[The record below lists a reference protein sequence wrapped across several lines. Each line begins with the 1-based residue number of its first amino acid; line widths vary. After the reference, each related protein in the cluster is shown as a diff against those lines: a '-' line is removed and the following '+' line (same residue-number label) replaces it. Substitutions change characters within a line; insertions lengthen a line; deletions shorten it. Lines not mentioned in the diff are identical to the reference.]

1 MKTLLKYAIVRF
13 MPFAETEEFANIGI
27 VAWTPNSNW
36 YGYKLVPDVFP
47 RINHFFDD
55 LDGAL
60 FKHAHR
66 YINEELARVAEFA
79 STNPN
84 QLDSIVT
91 EVTRPR
97 EGVMIFGAHG
107 AILTEQPSDT
117 LNQLYQTF
125 IGRVTAPNKEQRERA
140 MVHEL
145 KMRLDT
151 LPFNLKYKEKS
162 LDTNF
167 GAVKLPL
174 VAAVGPMV
182 KGIKPIA
189 FNQST
194 PLQLV
199 DHGEKWVARVRYIIE
214 ANSLLPDNF
223 MFAVE
228 APTSKKSAYRK
239 AYDGVENAMKKLGVH
254 VHQFNDDSQLIDFAK
269 FDAELLREQFQLN

>member
-1 MKTLLKYAIVRF
+1 MKTLMKYAIVRF
-13 MPFAETEEFANIGI
+13 MPFAETEEFANIG
-27 VAWTPNSNW
+27 VVTWTPNSHW
-36 YGYKLVPDVFP
+36 FSYKLVPDAFP

-55 LDGAL
+55 LDGSL

-66 YINEELARVAEFA
+66 YINEELARVAEFVR
-79 STNPN
+79 SNPR
-84 QLDSIVT
+84 QLDNIVT

-107 AILTEQPSDT
+107 AILTEHPKDT

-125 IGRVTAPNKEQRERA
+125 IGRDAVPSKEQRERA

-145 KMRLDT
+145 KARLDA
-151 LPFNLKYKEKS
+151 LPFKLKYKEKA

-174 VAAVGPMV
+174 VASVGSTV

-199 DHGEKWVARVRYIIE
+199 DHGEKWVARVRYIIN
-214 ANSLLPDNF
+214 ANSLLPNNF

-228 APTSKKSAYRK
+228 APTSNKTVYRK
-239 AYDGVENAMKKLGVH
+239 AYEGVENAMRDLGVH
-254 VHQFNDDSQLIDFAK
+254 VHQFNDKNQLIDFAK
-269 FDAELLREQFQLN
+269 FDTELLRDEFKLN